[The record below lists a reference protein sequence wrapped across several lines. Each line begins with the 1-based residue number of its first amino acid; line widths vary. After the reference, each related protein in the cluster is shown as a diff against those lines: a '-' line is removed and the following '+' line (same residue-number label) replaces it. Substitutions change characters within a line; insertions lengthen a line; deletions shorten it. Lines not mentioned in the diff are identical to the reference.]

1 MDSVDKKLLPLDF
14 KCTLSTTLA
23 KRKVQAQLPKEEVSM
38 GTEATRS
45 PKELPIACKLT
56 NEEQQKRREELSREL
71 FYGREGTRELDDG
84 YEFVFAGGA
93 DWAEKLVS
101 FVVSERVLPLL
112 YLRADLRARRRT
124 HLTAGAR
131 PRRGQGVHERGVR
144 RWLVLQ

>member
-1 MDSVDKKLLPLDF
+1 MDSVVDKKLLPLDF

-23 KRKVQAQLPKEEVSM
+23 KRKVQARLPKEEVSM

-71 FYGREGTRELDDG
+71 FSGREGTRELDDG

-101 FVVSERVLPLL
+101 FVVSERECCPFFTFELIFEPEGGPIS
-112 YLRADLRARRRT
+112 LRMRGPEGAKDLMREEFV
-124 HLTAGAR
+124 G
-131 PRRGQGVHERGVR
+131 G
-144 RWLVLQ
+144 